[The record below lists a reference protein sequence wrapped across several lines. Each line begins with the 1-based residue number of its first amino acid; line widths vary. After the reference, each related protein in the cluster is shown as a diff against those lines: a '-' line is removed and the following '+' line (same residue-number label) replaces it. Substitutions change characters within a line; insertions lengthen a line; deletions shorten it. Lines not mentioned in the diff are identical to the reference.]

1 MSASHLTSRY
11 RTIKD
16 GRCQPARHPSLP
28 DLAHI
33 PSLEELEI
41 GDQAASLND
50 RSVSLWE
57 EREAEEDV
65 GTDGGVLKPRRL

>member
-1 MSASHLTSRY
+1 
-11 RTIKD
+11 
-16 GRCQPARHPSLP
+16 
-28 DLAHI
+28 
-33 PSLEELEI
+33 LEELEI